1 MDGFSER
8 NIDIGKPHGFWSE
21 TRRILASPSRHL
33 SWSVV
38 LFESS
43 VVSTSLM
50 CSLCETREVINRV
63 RLRTN
68 GTLEIFWENVGQWIG
83 FHGKIYRKAPYWM
96 GKSMVKPVQIFPTN
110 PFSRTILESII
121 LWYCGKL
128 WDNQGQIVAWWTK
141 HVNHPRFWSR
151 V

>member
-1 MDGFSER
+1 MIMMDISRSSSVFYMGKKHGIFPWGDLILITSSGWKNMDGFSER

-43 VVSTSLM
+43 VVSASLM

-68 GTLEIFWENVGQWIG
+68 GTLEIFLGKCRSMDWFSRENLQESPILN
-83 FHGKIYRKAPYWM
+83 GKIY
-96 GKSMVKPVQIFPTN
+96 GKTGSDFPN
-110 PFSRTILESII
+110 
-121 LWYCGKL
+121 
-128 WDNQGQIVAWWTK
+128 
-141 HVNHPRFWSR
+141 
-151 V
+151 